1 MCFHLDSNFI
11 SNLIV
16 TLIGSFTGVYL
27 AIIASRIQEQR
38 HNKILLLFFSKMMD
52 SIVSHTKKQ
61 IENVK
66 DLSIRLKEKPLEI
79 HLIGMIAT
87 LEFERVKSIDSITL
101 TKTYNHYFKKNP
113 DEFNKALAYID
124 YLGIAIKEFFSRN
137 EKHIN
142 FIHNDKIF
150 VRDQIELLIYHIGMY
165 VMEIEQNNN
174 AFISDPDYKFL
185 SPYMNRLSE
194 LTRNKNNDLSIYED
208 DILTPLN
215 NTLLHDLTN
224 RPTREQLFQIV
235 KQAKNRLDGIR
246 FNSIEF
252 ANSLVMDFEI
262 IEKALKFLEMISI
275 KIKER

>member
-1 MCFHLDSNFI
+1 MCFYLDSNFI

-16 TLIGSFTGVYL
+16 TLIGSFAGVYL

-38 HNKILLLFFSKMMD
+38 RNKTLLLFFSKMID

-101 TKTYNHYFKKNP
+101 NKTYDHYFKKNP
-113 DEFNKALAYID
+113 EEFNKALAYID

-150 VRDQIELLIYHIGMY
+150 IRDQIELLIYHIGMY

-174 AFISDPDYKFL
+174 AYISDPDYKFL

-215 NTLLHDLTN
+215 NTLLHNLIN
-224 RPTREQLFQIV
+224 RPTREHLFQIV

-252 ANSLVMDFEI
+252 ANSLVQDFEI
-262 IEKALKFLEMISI
+262 IEKALKYLEMISI
-275 KIKER
+275 KINER